1 MVEDE
6 SCFVSLAKRSLA
18 KNALAKNGGHCSNVD
33 ACGNPDNQVLVKL
46 LATSVRVDERWK
58 GRRDMT
64 MFIMLVCHLVKN
76 HFLKQP
82 ADRTIGVSNFSKRVL
97 NQKWQNISVLN
108 LPHPVTLNFRA

>member
-82 ADRTIGVSNFSKRVL
+82 ADRTIGVSNFSKSFKPKVAEHFSFESASSSYPKL
-97 NQKWQNISVLN
+97 
-108 LPHPVTLNFRA
+108 